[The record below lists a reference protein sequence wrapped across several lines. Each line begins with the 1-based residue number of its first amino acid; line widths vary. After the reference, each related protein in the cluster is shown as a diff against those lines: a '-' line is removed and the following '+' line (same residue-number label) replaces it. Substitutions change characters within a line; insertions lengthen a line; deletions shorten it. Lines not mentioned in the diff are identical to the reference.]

1 MIKKRGGVSPEWDPR
16 GGTRNFK
23 WRGQSKD
30 FFGFEIFDS
39 GIFLGTKIWLGKLD
53 LSRDFLGVLKRIRWG
68 KGYIQMVWWINK
80 HECSISNVFLCVIAL
95 PLSGTFKGHKIGM
108 GFFWVF
114 LEALGIFLGLDF
126 WLHSIIPITWNPE
139 YPPGSETSFADHFF
153 GPLSFVY

>member
-80 HECSISNVFLCVIAL
+80 HEWSISNVFLCAIAL
-95 PLSGTFKGHKIGM
+95 PLSGTFKGHKISM
-108 GFFWVF
+108 GFFF
-114 LEALGIFLGLDF
+114 LLIFRPGIFWGFAGSPRDSF
-126 WLHSIIPITWNPE
+126 GSWLLAPFDHPHHLKSRV
-139 YPPGSETSFADHFF
+139 PPWEWD
-153 GPLSFVY
+153 